1 MIIKTIFIL
10 RKQYQAS
17 VAPPVALESL
27 VPPDVSE
34 YEALRLRNIAANT
47 HFLETLGILQVK
59 PTATAL
65 EASFAIIATDC
76 A

>member
-27 VPPDVSE
+27 VAPDVSE
-34 YEALRLRNIAANT
+34 YEALSVRNIAADT
-47 HFLETLGILQVK
+47 QFLETLGILQVK
-59 PTATAL
+59 PTATARGGK
-65 EASFAIIATDC
+65 FC
-76 A
+76 NNCN